1 MKLYETHYEEY
12 LNSVNQYNIHPELIH
27 VIDKIHNNSAFDNLI
42 VYGPTGV
49 GKYSQVLKILQ
60 PYSSSFLKYDKK
72 IKIQTDKHSFI
83 YKISDIHYEVDMSL
97 LGCNS
102 KILWHEIFLQIVDII
117 SVKSNKMGI
126 ILCKYFHNIHN
137 ELLEIFYSY
146 IQQYNY
152 PQSIIQL
159 KFILLT
165 EHVSFIPNNILN
177 CCKIIS
183 VKRPTKEHYMKI
195 AEMNFNTLPEE
206 TPQSIEGDN
215 TSMCANSLPIERVK
229 SDNNTSSSSSSSTH
243 GFLKQIT
250 YNKETSM
257 RTNRISKQMIETI
270 NISDITN
277 CKELKTFS
285 LIRENGCEV
294 PVDIFNIICNN
305 LIHEMENSNKIL
317 FTNFRDAIYDI
328 LIYNLE
334 FTDCLWYILSHFIKK
349 GALIGNDISEILE
362 KTHLFLKYYNNNYRP
377 IYHLESILFFIII
390 RIKN

>member
-1 MKLYETHYEEY
+1 
-12 LNSVNQYNIHPELIH
+12 
-27 VIDKIHNNSAFDNLI
+27 
-42 VYGPTGV
+42 
-49 GKYSQVLKILQ
+49 
-60 PYSSSFLKYDKK
+60 
-72 IKIQTDKHSFI
+72 
-83 YKISDIHYEVDMSL
+83 MSL

-126 ILCKYFHNIHN
+126 ILCKYFHNIHT

-165 EHVSFIPNNILN
+165 EHISFIPNNILN

-183 VKRPTKEHYMKI
+183 VKRPSKEHYMKI
-195 AEMNFNTLPEE
+195 AEMNFIKP
-206 TPQSIEGDN
+206 
-215 TSMCANSLPIERVK
+215 
-229 SDNNTSSSSSSSTH
+229 SDNTSSSNASSSPLSN
-243 GFLKQIT
+243 GFLKYIT
-250 YNKETSM
+250 YNKDSYMKPNMLSNAVT
-257 RTNRISKQMIETI
+257 QQLIENI
-270 NISDITN
+270 NMSDITN

-285 LIRENGCEV
+285 LIRETSGEI

-334 FTDCLWYILSHFIKK
+334 FTDCLWYILTHFIKK
-349 GALIGNDISEILE
+349 GALDANAITAILK

-377 IYHLESILFFIII
+377 IYHLESILFFIIL
-390 RIKN
+390 RIKNT

>member
-12 LNSVNQYNIHPELIH
+12 LNAVNQYNIHPELKSI
-27 VIDKIHNNSAFDNLI
+27 VNKIHNNTTFDNLI
-42 VYGPTGV
+42 VYGPSGV
-49 GKYSQVLKILQ
+49 GKYSQVLHLLQ

-126 ILCKYFHNIHN
+126 ILCKYFHNIHT

-165 EHVSFIPNNILN
+165 EHISFIPNNILN

-183 VKRPTKEHYMKI
+183 VKRPSKEHYMKI
-195 AEMNFNTLPEE
+195 AEMNFINP
-206 TPQSIEGDN
+206 
-215 TSMCANSLPIERVK
+215 
-229 SDNNTSSSSSSSTH
+229 NNNNNVSSTQS
-243 GFLKQIT
+243 FLKHIT
-250 YNKETSM
+250 YNKENPTK
-257 RTNRISKQMIETI
+257 TNATTNTLTRQIIDNI

-285 LIRENGCEV
+285 LIREPDGEI

-334 FTDCLWYILSHFIKK
+334 FTDCLWYIISYFIKK
-349 GALIGNDISEILE
+349 GALCANDITSILE

-390 RIKN
+390 RLKN